1 MIYGGL
7 LVLAV
12 YLVMLVYRKADENK
26 HIAYESQIQ
35 RQIIEQQKEA
45 IQSIRKKQ
53 HEYKNTIGNLNALLL
68 GQDVES
74 ARSYVKEILDE
85 NACVDQM
92 IRENGNFVGLLLEY
106 KMQEARK
113 RQIRTEQDVVLCQEM
128 PISEYDIAVVINNA
142 MNNAME
148 ACEKLPEV
156 ERYIRCVVNMKM
168 RYLNFYFENPCADG
182 VCERAGRLVTSKADK
197 SVHGLGMENIK
208 DVARKY
214 DGFTSYGVEN
224 GVFWLRC
231 SLSMCRRESA

>member
-1 MIYGGL
+1 MMYGL
-7 LVLAV
+7 LLILVAYLAIWI
-12 YLVMLVYRKADENK
+12 YRKAGENK

-35 RQIIEQQKEA
+35 RQIIEQQKVA
-45 IQSIRKKQ
+45 IRSIRKKQ

-92 IRENGNFVGLLLEY
+92 IRKNGNFVGLLLEY
-106 KMQEARK
+106 KMQEAKK
-113 RQIRTEQDVVLCQEM
+113 RQIRTEQDIVLCQEM
-128 PISEYDIAVVINNA
+128 PISEYDIAVIINNA

-156 ERYIRCVVNMKM
+156 ERYIRCVVNIKM
-168 RYLNFYFENPCADG
+168 RYLNFYFENPCVDG
-182 VCERAGRLVTSKADK
+182 VCKKAGRLVTSKVDK
-197 SVHGLGMENIK
+197 SSHGFGMENIK
-208 DVARKY
+208 DIARKY
-214 DGFTSYGVEN
+214 DGFTNYGVEN
-224 GVFWLRC
+224 GVFWIRC